1 MAGQALGGQTQQPTK
16 EGSYHAPRVIRQ
28 EDLAYLSAQD
38 QQNDWNKPL
47 HPPPKP
53 SVYPKP
59 ASTSLDDPLAQQPA
73 NINTLAA
80 EGIKAAGY
88 ATGQGL
94 DFAPSD
100 VSADNIY
107 ANTVAPSTVSPGT
120 VTSGAY
126 TPGTVAASTVNPDM
140 LGTPGTSST
149 VNPNQLA
156 TTGLDPY
163 MNPYTQEVID
173 ANQADILR
181 GANIGLDQL
190 GAQANLAKAFGG
202 SRHGIAMGEMDRN
215 TLAQLARSSAGL
227 RQANFAQAQQ
237 AAQQDIG
244 TNLQGQLAN
253 QAGSQFDIGQQMQAG
268 LANQQ
273 VGLQGQLANQQT
285 GLQAALANQG
295 AGLQAGLTNVG
306 TGLQAN
312 LANQATG
319 MQAGLANQQTG
330 LQGQLANQ
338 ANLYN
343 TQLANQSANLQA
355 ALANQGAGMQGQ
367 GIKLNAANQLANIS
381 NLGFGMGQQVSQN
394 LAAQGA
400 MQQALQQAV
409 MDAAAQQY
417 AGYTGHP
424 ALGLQYLNNALGI
437 TPYGTTTTDTKQP
450 GLFDYL
456 TLATTAYTGKPS

>member
-1 MAGQALGGQTQQPTK
+1 MAGQALGGQTQQPTAGVINMVGQPRPYNIALSPRTND
-16 EGSYHAPRVIRQ
+16 GSGY
-28 EDLAYLSAQD
+28 
-38 QQNDWNKPL
+38 
-47 HPPPKP
+47 
-53 SVYPKP
+53 
-59 ASTSLDDPLAQQPA
+59 TGAQQPA

-306 TGLQAN
+306 TDLQAN

-367 GIKLNAANQLANIS
+367 GMRLNAANQLANIS

-409 MDAAAQQY
+409 MNQAAQQY

-437 TPYGTTTTDTKQP
+437 TPYGETTTKSKQP

-456 TLATTAYTGKPS
+456 TLATQAYTGQPS